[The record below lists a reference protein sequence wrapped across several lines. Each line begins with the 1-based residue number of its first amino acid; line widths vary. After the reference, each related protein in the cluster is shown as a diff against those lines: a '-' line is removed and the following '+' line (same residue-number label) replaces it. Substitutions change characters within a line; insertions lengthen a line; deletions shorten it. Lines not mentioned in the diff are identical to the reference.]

1 MKHIYGK
8 HYAISNTCVAFGD
21 FDGVHLGHK
30 AIIDALMKASKEG
43 YTPIVVSFDYDS
55 ALLGDKKILS
65 TEVEKEQLIG
75 KLGPEVLVSY
85 KIDEDNKSQDIK
97 SFIKETLVDE
107 MGAKAIV
114 AGKDYCHISELR
126 ECAKELGFKLVE
138 CDTVLADGKAITA
151 ERIAAEINV
160 SNISKAN
167 EMLGHPYILI
177 GKVMHGKALGRTVG
191 MPTANLGF
199 GDNKLLP
206 ADGVYGTLSE
216 IDGKNIE
223 GLTNIGK
230 RPSVDN
236 YNYKTIET
244 FLLDFKGDLYDKIIG
259 LEVHAF
265 IRGVKKFANLE
276 EVKQQVNKDIKSIRD
291 YLDKII

>member
-1 MKHIYGK
+1 LKHIYGK
-8 HYAISNTCVAFGD
+8 HYAIANTCIAFGD

-30 AIIDALMKASKEG
+30 AVIDALMKMSKKG
-43 YTPIVVSFDYDS
+43 YTPMVVSFDYDS
-55 ALLGDKKILS
+55 AVLGDRKILS
-65 TEVEKEQLIG
+65 TEVEKEEFIG

-85 KIDEDNKSQDIK
+85 KIDESNKDMDVK
-97 SFIKETLVDE
+97 SFIKEVLTEE
-107 MGAKAIV
+107 MGAAVIV
-114 AGKDYCHISELR
+114 AGKEDRHICQLR
-126 ECAKELGFKLVE
+126 ECAKELGFCLVE
-138 CDTVLADGKAITA
+138 CDTVMVDGKAITA
-151 ERIAAEINV
+151 ERIIFEINS
-160 SNISKAN
+160 SNITKAN

-199 GDNKLLP
+199 GENKLLP

-216 IDGKNIE
+216 IEGKNVE

-236 YNYKTIET
+236 YNYVTIET
-244 FLLDFKGDLYDKIIG
+244 FLLDFSGDLYDKTIG

-276 EVKQQVNKDIKSIRD
+276 EVKQQVNKDIRSIRE
-291 YLDKII
+291 YLDKIA